1 MLEPMSG
8 FPGGTVAMRGTGMV
22 TLDDYRTV
30 LTPAVQRATSGDRK
44 ARLLLV
50 LGEGFEGY
58 EPGAVL
64 ADTALGVTHLGSFER
79 IAIVTDEDWLQ
90 RAIHLLGGLI
100 PGDVRLFRVAA
111 QADAEAWIR
120 G

>member
-1 MLEPMSG
+1 VLEPMSG

-90 RAIHLLGGLI
+90 RAIHLFGGLI